1 MEIFLDD
8 NLGVKN
14 AVKFE
19 RRQTSYYLDIETER
33 LWTCSFPSQQFHSIC
48 KCSRFSGWLFGKQ
61 CDLPLKVLMI

>member
-33 LWTCSFPSQQFHSIC
+33 LWRCSFPSQ
-48 KCSRFSGWLFGKQ
+48 
-61 CDLPLKVLMI
+61 